1 MNKKNFFNIITILTT
16 ILCMSGCNSKNNI
29 EKELADFSASISSF
43 TSIIKAADEQINAI
57 DTSNPEAPK
66 ELLEILDG
74 LDTEF
79 KNLSDL
85 SIPEQY
91 KSIEALA
98 DEASAN
104 MTNAVSFYHDA
115 YDTGIYDKEAAD
127 IAYEY
132 YTRAMTRI
140 QYIGYILVG
149 EIPEGEN
156 ITIQEEMIENKLLDR
171 LLHDNEETIE
181 GLPIENE

>member
-1 MNKKNFFNIITILTT
+1 MPSESL
-16 ILCMSGCNSKNNI
+16 S
-29 EKELADFSASISSF
+29 DFSASISSF

-156 ITIQEEMIENKLLDR
+156 ITVQEEMIENKLLDK